1 MFIYRTTVRL
11 KDTDAT
17 GVLYFSEQFKFCL
30 EAFEEFLKE
39 AGYPL
44 QKLIHT
50 SPYLIPIVH
59 AEGDYFAP
67 LLVDDEIEVHLSV
80 SRIGTSS
87 FTLSYLLHKQNAPVG
102 KVSIVHTSMSRSTKK
117 SIPLPQELLDLL
129 IPLSLKDEKAAS
141 SSLPKLPPQKL
152 RNENEKA
159 VMSIMS
165 LRSKPRSVTA

>member
-44 QKLIHT
+44 QRLIHT
-50 SPYLIPIVH
+50 SPFLIPIVH
-59 AEGDYFAP
+59 AEGDYLAP
-67 LLVDDEIEVHLSV
+67 LLVDDPIEVHLSV

-87 FTLSYLLHKQNAPVG
+87 FTLSYLLHKNSAQVG
-102 KVSIVHTSMSRSTKK
+102 KVSIVHTSISKSTQK
-117 SIPLPQELLDLL
+117 SIPLPE
-129 IPLSLKDEKAAS
+129 IVLKVLHS
-141 SSLPKLPPQKL
+141 
-152 RNENEKA
+152 
-159 VMSIMS
+159 
-165 LRSKPRSVTA
+165 

>member
-44 QKLIHT
+44 QQLIHA
-50 SPYLIPIVH
+50 SPFLIPIVH
-59 AEGDYFAP
+59 AEGDYLAP

-87 FTLSYLLHKQNAPVG
+87 FTLAYLLHKKNSPVG
-102 KVSIVHTSMSRSTKK
+102 KVSIVHTSISKASQK
-117 SIPLPQELLDLL
+117 SIPLPE
-129 IPLSLKDEKAAS
+129 IVLKILN
-141 SSLPKLPPQKL
+141 SLPRTIGKSEVRSQKA
-152 RNENEKA
+152 E
-159 VMSIMS
+159 V
-165 LRSKPRSVTA
+165 